1 MTMPDVA
8 TGAVAAI
15 RPSVTGGQES
25 SDARHAARWRVMLA
39 VIVAAGLAIRLVAV
53 LARPHLKASGDALF
67 YSQEANY
74 LVAGKGWVNPLQ
86 VLSGH
91 RGQPTAAFPPLFTL
105 VLAAASLI
113 GFKSFLAHR
122 IWCAVIGASAIVVA
136 GATGRA
142 VAGRRVGLLAAAVV
156 AVYPNLWMSD
166 DLAMSETLSPL
177 LVLAVLW
184 AAYGWW
190 KSPSARRAALLG
202 VLLGLATLGRDEM
215 AVLAPLLV
223 VPLAVGSHRS
233 WRRRAAL
240 LGVAAAAALVVLA
253 PWVGYNMT
261 RFDTPVFVSDGLGVT
276 LASAN
281 CATTWYGPNAGYW
294 SLPCSAAVPYNPAA
308 DEAVQGAEAQHF
320 ALQYVRSHLGGL
332 PRIEIIRLGR
342 AFGAFHPLQQINYD
356 SFIEGRPHAWALV
369 GLGMYY
375 VLVPLALVGGVVLRR
390 RGVPVFPLVAV
401 VADVVISVLLTF
413 GQTRYRSIAEP
424 VLALLAAVAIDEVV
438 RGRVSR
444 RRRGS
449 PSSIDLAL
457 GSGGARSGHPLG
469 AQDILVVIPALN
481 EEASV
486 AGVVHEV
493 RAAIADVTVLV
504 VNDGSDDGTA
514 VLARAAGALVAS
526 SPFTLGVGGA
536 MRIGFRYAQVRG
548 FRAVVQVDADGQHD
562 PADILR
568 LVDALGDTSR
578 PRVVL
583 GTRFGAV
590 DHPPVSRVRRVAMRA
605 LARYVSKRTGVALDD
620 VTSGFRAHN
629 RAAIELFAR
638 HYPAE
643 YLSDTVESLVI
654 AHDAGASIV
663 QVPVR
668 MRERAG
674 GTPSQNFLRAATYLV
689 RVGFILGLARLRRR
703 PDTPNE
709 EELWPVST

>member
-8 TGAVAAI
+8 AGAATTI
-15 RPSVTGGQES
+15 GPSITADGES
-25 SDARHAARWRVMLA
+25 SDAGDAFRWRVMLA
-39 VIVAAGLAIRLVAV
+39 VIVTVGLGIRLAAV

-86 VLSGH
+86 VLAGH

-105 VLAAASLI
+105 VLAAASLV
-113 GFKSFLAHR
+113 GLKSFLAHR
-122 IWCAVIGASAIVVA
+122 IWCAVIGAAAIVLA
-136 GATGRA
+136 GGTGRA
-142 VAGRRVGLLAAAVV
+142 IAGRRVGLLAAAVI

-184 AAYGWW
+184 AAYSLW
-190 KSPSARRAALLG
+190 KSPSVGRAVLLG
-202 VLLGLATLGRDEM
+202 FLLGLATLGRDEM

-223 VPLAVGSHRS
+223 VPLAVGSRRS

-240 LGVAAAAALVVLA
+240 LGAAAAAALVVLA
-253 PWVGYNMT
+253 PWVGYNLT

-281 CATTWYGPNAGYW
+281 CDTTWYGPNAGYW

-320 ALQYVRSHLGGL
+320 ALRYIRSHLGGL
-332 PRIEIIRLGR
+332 PRVEVIRLGR
-342 AFGAFHPLQQINYD
+342 AFGVYHPLQQINYD
-356 SFIEGRPHAWALV
+356 SFIEGRPHAWALA

-375 VLVPLALVGGVVLRR
+375 ALVPLALIGGVVLRR
-390 RGVPVFPLVAV
+390 RRVPIFPLLAV
-401 VADVVISVLLTF
+401 VADVAISVLLTF

-438 RGRVSR
+438 MRRGAR
-444 RRRGS
+444 RRP
-449 PSSIDLAL
+449 PSAIDLAA
-457 GSGGARSGHPLG
+457 GPGGARGGHPLG
-469 AQDILVVIPALN
+469 AQDILVVVPALN

-504 VNDGSDDGTA
+504 VNDGSDDATA

-548 FRAVVQVDADGQHD
+548 FRAVVQVDADAQHD

-568 LVDALGDTSR
+568 LVAALGDCSG
-578 PRVVL
+578 PRIVL
-583 GTRFGAV
+583 GTRFGV
-590 DHPPVSRVRRVAMRA
+590 TDHPPVSRVRRLAMRA

-654 AHDAGASIV
+654 AHDAGASIG

-703 PDTPNE
+703 PATHNE